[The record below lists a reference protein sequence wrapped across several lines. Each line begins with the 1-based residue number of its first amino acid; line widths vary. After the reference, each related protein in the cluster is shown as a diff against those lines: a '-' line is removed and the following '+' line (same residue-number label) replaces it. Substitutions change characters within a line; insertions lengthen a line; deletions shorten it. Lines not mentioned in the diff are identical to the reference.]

1 MKARLFLFNA
11 LTICSLGMAALA
23 TQAVTHQSAQAEPR
37 GGADA
42 RDLMQRVM
50 DLEDRQHQT
59 DADFNLVDQSL
70 NDLDFRVNENMVRGL
85 ANKRAIQSMQKR
97 LQGAMELI
105 DLQQAQYDM
114 LVEKLADGRLKEAR

>member
-1 MKARLFLFNA
+1 
-11 LTICSLGMAALA
+11 
-23 TQAVTHQSAQAEPR
+23 
-37 GGADA
+37 
-42 RDLMQRVM
+42 MQRVM

>member
-1 MKARLFLFNA
+1 
-11 LTICSLGMAALA
+11 
-23 TQAVTHQSAQAEPR
+23 
-37 GGADA
+37 
-42 RDLMQRVM
+42 
-50 DLEDRQHQT
+50 
-59 DADFNLVDQSL
+59 
-70 NDLDFRVNENMVRGL
+70 MVRGL